1 MSEFKRMEQLMM
13 EERKRKLAEVM
24 SLHEKESTSTA
35 KPNRGKKDKDKVD
48 IVSFQQFDE
57 EYEKNK
63 KLASFYERI
72 SDDHDVDK
80 YTDKILANLKKT
92 CQSLGELLG
101 NFKKRE
107 SYYSTPFTHEKL
119 VQNIIQKDDQASQLK
134 A

>member
-1 MSEFKRMEQLMM
+1 M
-13 EERKRKLAEVM
+13 EERKRKLEEVM
-24 SLHEKESTSTA
+24 SMHEKEQVVAT
-35 KPNRGKKDKDKVD
+35 KPNRGTKKDNKID

-107 SYYSTPFTHEKL
+107 SYYSTPFTPEKL
-119 VQNIIQKDDQASQLK
+119 V
-134 A
+134 

>member
-1 MSEFKRMEQLMM
+1 MHDKEQVV
-13 EERKRKLAEVM
+13 A
-24 SLHEKESTSTA
+24 T
-35 KPNRGKKDKDKVD
+35 KPNRGGKKENKID

-80 YTDKILANLKKT
+80 YTDKILANLKLT
-92 CQSLGELLG
+92 CQSLGELLS

-107 SYYSTPFTHEKL
+107 YYYSTPYTPEKII
-119 VQNIIQKDDQASQLK
+119 QNIIQKDD
-134 A
+134 